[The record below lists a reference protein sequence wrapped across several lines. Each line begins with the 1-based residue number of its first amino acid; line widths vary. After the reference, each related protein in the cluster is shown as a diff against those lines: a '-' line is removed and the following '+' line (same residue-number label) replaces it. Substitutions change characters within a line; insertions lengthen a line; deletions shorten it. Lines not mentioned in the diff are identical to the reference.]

1 MQIQTITKTFV
12 ISATALAATTIL
24 FSGCSTTSPEST
36 NEAVQSKEGKRA
48 ALESNEKEI
57 SFSGRY
63 DEQIKLI
70 FQHAEEGRWEEAE
83 TESAR
88 LYESDPSDPAV
99 QRLNSWVQKQRNLLR
114 SQAIE
119 DQIRRIDAKNSVFNP
134 TVGGLLQEQKDRGL
148 PPRKD
153 LRDAVQQLESTPYI
167 PDTFGK
173 TITEKGKLFSIE
185 STKGRMANTLEKI
198 VSVHLTDATLETII
212 FELGE
217 DQGIN
222 FVADKTLPA
231 FKQKLSINMDN
242 AKLSE
247 LLRYISRNMKIHFQ
261 IGDDLIWIVGSEE
274 AAKLFE
280 ETRFYRLKRG
290 FIMPAQFGAS
300 KIERTTRTQK
310 DVKTT
315 TEVQQIEQ
323 FVQDG
328 AAQEPSIEQ
337 AIKKF
342 FKGSTYMLDYER
354 NLIVASGTVE
364 QFEVLEKIIEE
375 FDTPIQQVLIEARFV
390 TVTEAAFME
399 LGAIWETGRARLTS
413 REAVDFTGLGTNVG
427 LGLEESVRGILG
439 RDDLSVTIRALEQS
453 GETQTLSAPRVTL
466 VNNLPATISDGK
478 VQYYYEEYSVT
489 QEITDF
495 ATSSSLVPS
504 GKPTKITSGVSL
516 DVIASI
522 GGDGQTVLLALN
534 PEVNQDVKL
543 VSFATISDV
552 DAGGTR
558 REFDIRLPESR
569 TQSLSTRVIVRSGE
583 TAVMGGVLEREQ
595 NTFVESVP
603 VLSNV
608 PVLGSLF
615 RKRIEFDKPR
625 YLLIFVTATILSE
638 TGEFLKIEPPV
649 TQ

>member
-12 ISATALAATTIL
+12 ISATALVATTIL

-231 FKQKLSINMDN
+231 FKQKLSINMDD

-399 LGAIWETGRARLTS
+399 LGAIWETGRAKLTS

-569 TQSLSTRVIVRSGE
+569 TQSLSTRVMVRSGE